1 MDLQRLGAHAL
12 RIPYQVIREKEKL
25 RPAIKRA
32 QRLAEAQLQPVALLI
47 SGDCI
52 WED

>member
-1 MDLQRLGAHAL
+1 VPYVIVRHKADLKAT
-12 RIPYQVIREKEKL
+12 
-25 RPAIKRA
+25 IKRA
-32 QRLAEAQLQPVALLI
+32 YRLSEAQLQPVAILI